1 MLNPQMTFKKEK
13 GRGHKC
19 VSVGV
24 FIENKEAWEKICVS
38 ANTGGL
44 YNGRL
49 SSGYIC
55 IHSSWQTSAFLGP
68 IIIQTIHPPSYSSP
82 KGDRQVLEPCAV
94 LLFHVC
100 QRLWFMMVN
109 LWKEP
114 YVETSVSVAV
124 CIGSRDSTL
133 ELPNCRFIWLALHNL
148 SGQQ

>member
-55 IHSSWQTSAFLGP
+55 IHSFWQTSAFLGP
-68 IIIQTIHPPSYSSP
+68 IIIQTLHPPSYSSP

-94 LLFHVC
+94 LLFHVR

-124 CIGSRDSTL
+124 CIGSRDSAL
-133 ELPNCRFIWLALHNL
+133 ELPNCGLVWPALHNL